1 MNKVQMKKAYYKKNG
16 GTHIRKLGLMIIVLT
31 LLAGCSENG
40 IRIHNDSSED
50 PTKAEQVFKT
60 DPHLT
65 GAVTVFHENNL
76 LMGVTLKTFS
86 RFKKEKIE
94 KELKKQLEKEYPEL
108 DITVSADGKIWLEA
122 NKLIK
127 SGQKKELTE
136 KIDKLKLLLKEE
148 T

>member
-1 MNKVQMKKAYYKKNG
+1 MNKVEMKKAYCEKNG
-16 GTHIRKLGLMIIVLT
+16 GTRIRKFGLMIIVLT

-50 PTKAEQVFKT
+50 STKVEQVFKK

-94 KELKKQLEKEYPEL
+94 KDLKKQLEKQYPEL
-108 DITVSADGKIWLEA
+108 DVTVSADGKIWMEA

-127 SGQKKELTE
+127 SSHTKDMTE